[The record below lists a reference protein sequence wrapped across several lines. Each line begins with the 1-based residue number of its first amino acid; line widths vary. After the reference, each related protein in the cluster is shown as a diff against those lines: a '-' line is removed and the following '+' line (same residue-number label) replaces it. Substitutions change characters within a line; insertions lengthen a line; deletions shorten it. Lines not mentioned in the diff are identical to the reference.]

1 MTPMN
6 HEVSW
11 KSVRTFFQN
20 PEHRHT
26 DGETRQLYI
35 YRSMQDNPEG
45 GFISFLLSTGTDI
58 IAIMNTA
65 RLNFP
70 KVSDA
75 FLTIL
80 TDAEVCMQYTS

>member
-1 MTPMN
+1 
-6 HEVSW
+6 
-11 KSVRTFFQN
+11 
-20 PEHRHT
+20 
-26 DGETRQLYI
+26 
-35 YRSMQDNPEG
+35 MQDNPEG